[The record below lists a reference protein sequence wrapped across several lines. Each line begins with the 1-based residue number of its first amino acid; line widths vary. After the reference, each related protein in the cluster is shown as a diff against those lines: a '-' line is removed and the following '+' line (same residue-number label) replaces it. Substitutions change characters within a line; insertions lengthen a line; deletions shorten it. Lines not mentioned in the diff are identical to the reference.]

1 MDIKGNNKYLI
12 IVLIIIVIVCVALAS
27 FLVLSNNNNTDDSNK
42 YINNT
47 TTNTTIASEV
57 NTPTSTSSEEYDPWG
72 YGNDVYHYDVATDT
86 YMIDGSDY
94 HYIYDKVYDEWL
106 NADTHGQ
113 FKGSTQQIIDDYID
127 TVEG

>member
-12 IVLIIIVIVCVALAS
+12 IVLIIIVIVCIALAS

-47 TTNTTIASEV
+47 TTNTSIAPEV

-72 YGNDVYHYDVATDT
+72 YGNDVYHYDAATDT
-86 YMIDGSDY
+86 YLRDDSSGHFVYTPFGWEDRDG
-94 HYIYDKVYDEWL
+94 
-106 NADTHGQ
+106 NGQ
-113 FKGSTQQIIDDYID
+113 FRGGTQTDVEEFIDI
-127 TVEG
+127 VE

>member
-47 TTNTTIASEV
+47 TTNTSIAPEV
-57 NTPTSTSSEEYDPWG
+57 NTHTSTSNEEYDPWG
-72 YGNDVYHYDVATDT
+72 YGNDVYHYDAATDT
-86 YMIDGSDY
+86 YMMDGSDY
-94 HYIYDKVYDEWL
+94 HYIYDKIRSKWI
-106 NADTHGQ
+106 NADTNGQ
-113 FKGSTQQIIDDYID
+113 FKGSSQQGINDFID
-127 TVEG
+127 TVKG

>member
-12 IVLIIIVIVCVALAS
+12 IVLIIIVIVCIALAS

-47 TTNTTIASEV
+47 TNTSIAPEV

-72 YGNDVYHYDVATDT
+72 YGNDVYYYDAATDT
-86 YMIDGSDY
+86 YLRDDSSGHFVYTPFGWEDRDG
-94 HYIYDKVYDEWL
+94 
-106 NADTHGQ
+106 NGQ
-113 FKGSTQQIIDDYID
+113 FRGGTQTDVEEFIDI
-127 TVEG
+127 VE

>member
-12 IVLIIIVIVCVALAS
+12 IVLIIIVIVCIALAS

-47 TTNTTIASEV
+47 TNTSIAPEV

-72 YGNDVYHYDVATDT
+72 YGNDVYHYDAATDT
-86 YMIDGSDY
+86 YLRDDSSGHFVYTPFGWEDRDG
-94 HYIYDKVYDEWL
+94 
-106 NADTHGQ
+106 NGQ
-113 FKGSTQQIIDDYID
+113 FRGGTQTDVEEFIDI
-127 TVEG
+127 VE

>member
-12 IVLIIIVIVCVALAS
+12 IVLIIIVIICIALAS

-47 TTNTTIASEV
+47 TNTSIAPEV

-72 YGNDVYHYDVATDT
+72 YGNDVYHYDAATDT
-86 YMIDGSDY
+86 YLRDDSSGHFVYTPFGWEDRDG
-94 HYIYDKVYDEWL
+94 
-106 NADTHGQ
+106 NGQ
-113 FKGSTQQIIDDYID
+113 FRGGTQTDVEEFIDI
-127 TVEG
+127 VE

>member
-12 IVLIIIVIVCVALAS
+12 IVLIIIVIICIALAS

-47 TTNTTIASEV
+47 TNTSIAPEV

-86 YMIDGSDY
+86 YLRDDSSGHFVYTPFGWEDRDG
-94 HYIYDKVYDEWL
+94 
-106 NADTHGQ
+106 NGQ
-113 FKGSTQQIIDDYID
+113 FRGGTQTDVEEFIDI
-127 TVEG
+127 VE

>member
-12 IVLIIIVIVCVALAS
+12 IVLIIIVIVCIALAS

-47 TTNTTIASEV
+47 TNTSIAPEV

-72 YGNDVYHYDVATDT
+72 YGNDVYHYDTANDT
-86 YMIDGSDY
+86 YLRDDSSGHFVYTPFGWEDRDG
-94 HYIYDKVYDEWL
+94 
-106 NADTHGQ
+106 NGQ
-113 FKGSTQQIIDDYID
+113 FRGGTQTDVEEFIDI
-127 TVEG
+127 VE

>member
-12 IVLIIIVIVCVALAS
+12 IVLIIIVIVCIALSS

-47 TTNTTIASEV
+47 TNTSIAPEV

-72 YGNDVYHYDVATDT
+72 YGNDVYHYDAATDT
-86 YMIDGSDY
+86 YLRDDSSGHFVYTPFGWEDRDG
-94 HYIYDKVYDEWL
+94 
-106 NADTHGQ
+106 NGQ
-113 FKGSTQQIIDDYID
+113 FRGGTQTDVEEFIDI
-127 TVEG
+127 VE

>member
-12 IVLIIIVIVCVALAS
+12 IVLIIIVIICIALAS

-47 TTNTTIASEV
+47 TNTSIAPEV

-72 YGNDVYHYDVATDT
+72 YGNDVYHYDAATDT
-86 YMIDGSDY
+86 YLRDNSSGHFVYTPFGWEDRDG
-94 HYIYDKVYDEWL
+94 
-106 NADTHGQ
+106 NGQ
-113 FKGSTQQIIDDYID
+113 FRGGTQTDVEEFIDI
-127 TVEG
+127 VE

>member
-12 IVLIIIVIVCVALAS
+12 IVLIIIVIICIALAS

-47 TTNTTIASEV
+47 TNTSIAPEV

-72 YGNDVYHYDVATDT
+72 YGNDVYHYDAATDT
-86 YMIDGSDY
+86 YLRDDSSGHFVYTHFGWEDRDG
-94 HYIYDKVYDEWL
+94 
-106 NADTHGQ
+106 NGQ
-113 FKGSTQQIIDDYID
+113 FRGGTQTDVEEFIDI
-127 TVEG
+127 VE

>member
-12 IVLIIIVIVCVALAS
+12 IVLIIIVIICIALAS

-47 TTNTTIASEV
+47 TNTSIAPEV

-86 YMIDGSDY
+86 YLRDDSSGHFVYTPFGWEDRDGNSQFRGGTQTDVEEFID
-94 HYIYDKVYDEWL
+94 I
-106 NADTHGQ
+106 
-113 FKGSTQQIIDDYID
+113 
-127 TVEG
+127 VE

>member
-12 IVLIIIVIVCVALAS
+12 IVLIIIVIVCIALAS

-42 YINNT
+42 YINN

-113 FKGSTQQIIDDYID
+113 FKGSTQQTIDDYID